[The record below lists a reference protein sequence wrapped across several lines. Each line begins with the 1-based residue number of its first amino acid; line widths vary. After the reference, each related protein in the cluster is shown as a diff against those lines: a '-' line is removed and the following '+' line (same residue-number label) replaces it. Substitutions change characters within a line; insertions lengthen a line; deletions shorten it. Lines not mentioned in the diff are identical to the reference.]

1 MSQSIGLI
9 LTSNV
14 QPGDIESCL
23 RDKFDYTVMT
33 NMGKGLTIQVA
44 ERDKF
49 GVTVNYV
56 TVSELNEMVEDY
68 EGNELLDPALVAD
81 LDGHVFYHLTFND
94 RRLLDAVLE
103 QLLRNSGTNLKRTW
117 IDNDLGVV
125 LPAAVAFEH
134 GDWKQQR
141 PASDSVESRCYQRH
155 AVTDFSKYHALKDNG
170 KRPFEV
176 YASAKMD
183 GLDEVATMLVL
194 REVFDL
200 SLVDARKVSHEVN
213 EREHR
218 VKE

>member
-23 RDKFDYTVMT
+23 RDKFDATVMT

-56 TVSELNEMVEDY
+56 TVSELNGMVEDY
-68 EGNELLDPALVAD
+68 EGNELLDPAFVAD

-103 QLLRNSGTNLKRTW
+103 QLLRHSGTNLKRTW

-125 LPAAVAFEH
+125 
-134 GDWKQQR
+134 
-141 PASDSVESRCYQRH
+141 
-155 AVTDFSKYHALKDNG
+155 
-170 KRPFEV
+170 
-176 YASAKMD
+176 
-183 GLDEVATMLVL
+183 
-194 REVFDL
+194 
-200 SLVDARKVSHEVN
+200 
-213 EREHR
+213 
-218 VKE
+218 